1 MIITL
6 LANNPIYLERNNNN
20 KQIKKLIRNSDI
32 FIRFKF
38 KSLKYFNKIQKK
50 QEDIIFRYNI
60 STNRIM
66 GYDNFMNSDT
76 INEVENKKMYIINDN
91 NLVLDIERE
100 DELTKMMILRNI
112 RDVKK
117 FIISKDHKLI
127 DKIKKKKKID
137 TSILSTGII
146 TIIKYY
152 LLYPEAEFK
161 LLGFF
166 NDSCFWK
173 ERNDEVSIRTK
184 KLGTHSYNIEKDFI
198 IRYIKNVEFFN

>member
-66 GYDNFMNSDT
+66 GYDNFINSDT

>member
-66 GYDNFMNSDT
+66 GYDNFINSDT

-184 KLGTHSYNIEKDFI
+184 KFGTHSYNIEKDFI